1 MSAAT
6 DATGTT
12 PTEYVVHHLAH
23 LTVGEGFWSFNLDTI
38 GYSIFLGLIFLGVFY
53 TAAKKAHAGVPS
65 GLLSFIEFLSEYID
79 TQVKNTFHGKSELV
93 TPLALTIFVWV
104 FLWNFMDLVPVDLLP
119 MIFDRFFGIHYMR
132 VVPSADVNA
141 TFGLSIVV
149 MLLIIGF
156 GIKYNGIN
164 GYIKGWLTHPF
175 EGSVFLIP
183 ANLILNA
190 VELLAK
196 PISLAM
202 RLFGNLYA
210 GEVIFMVIALLTL
223 SNSIE
228 HAFTS
233 GLPFT
238 LLQMV
243 LTFIWAAFHLIVV
256 PLQAFVFMMLTIVYL
271 NMAADSHE
279 TPGTAVT

>member
-1 MSAAT
+1 MAEAGS
-6 DATGTT
+6 TT
-12 PTEYVVHHLAH
+12 SPTEYVVHHLAH
-23 LTVGEGFWSFNLDTI
+23 FKVGEGFWAFHLDTI
-38 GYSIFLGLIFLGVFY
+38 GYSILLGFIFIGVFY
-53 TAAKKAHAGVPS
+53 AAARKAHAGVPS
-65 GLLSFIEFLSEYID
+65 GLLSFVEFLTEFVD
-79 TQVKNTFHGKSELV
+79 TQVKNTFHGSRELV

-104 FLWNFMDLVPVDLLP
+104 FLWNFMDIVPVDLLP
-119 MIFDRFFGIHYMR
+119 ALFYNFFDVEYMR

-141 TFGLSIVV
+141 TFGLSLSVLVLIVA
-149 MLLIIGF
+149 F
-156 GIKYNGIN
+156 GLKYNGIG
-164 GYIKGWLTHPF
+164 GYAKGWLTHPF
-175 EGSVFLIP
+175 EGSPILIP

-196 PISLAM
+196 PISLGM

-223 SNSIE
+223 SNTLEYTFS
-228 HAFTS
+228 S

-238 LLQMV
+238 LLQAV
-243 LTFIWAAFHLIVV
+243 LTFVWAAFHLIVI